1 MDKFNLEYQYQ
12 LYLER
17 IGQVESEMHTEQKRQ
32 VKMAFIGAI
41 GQFLV
46 LLEFD
51 VADLSEDEAVEKLE
65 SMKTQVANYYLSITT
80 NQN

>member
-17 IGQVESEMHTEQKRQ
+17 VGQVESEMHPEQKRQ
-32 VKMAFIGAI
+32 VKMAFFGAI

-46 LLEFD
+46 LLEHE
-51 VADLSEDEAVEKLE
+51 VADLEEEEAVEKLE
-65 SMKTQVANYYLSITT
+65 NMKTQVANYYLSITT

>member
-17 IGQVESEMHTEQKRQ
+17 VGQVESEMHPEQKRQ
-32 VKMAFIGAI
+32 VKMAFFGAM
-41 GQFLV
+41 GQLLV
-46 LLEFD
+46 LLEHE
-51 VADLSEDEAVEKLE
+51 VSDLEEDEAVEKLE

-80 NQN
+80 NKN

>member
-1 MDKFNLEYQYQ
+1 MNKFNLEYQYQ

-17 IGQVESEMHTEQKRQ
+17 VGLTEEEMHPEQKRQ
-32 VKMAFIGAI
+32 VKMAFFGAM

-51 VADLSEDEAVEKLE
+51 IADLSEDEAVEKLE

>member
-17 IGQVESEMHTEQKRQ
+17 VGQVESEMHPEQKRQ
-32 VKMAFIGAI
+32 VKMAFFGAM

-46 LLEFD
+46 LLEHE
-51 VADLSEDEAVEKLE
+51 VADLEEDEAVEKLE